1 VTAQLIIYSSP
12 ENFSLTLNSAV
23 SLTIGRAR
31 DNNIVLSD
39 RAISR
44 HHAVLQSSD
53 GVEFFLIDANSR
65 NGLFVNGQRITIPK
79 LLQHSDRII
88 IGKTL
93 LEFKQPV
100 AEPKL
105 PAEPKVGS
113 GSAIA
118 VRRQAATEVQG
129 YNTQSQYRTVLLVY
143 HAPLQGAIWQE
154 VLSAQGVAVIWET
167 ADVDLTETIE
177 SLAGLEDAFPDL
189 LLLEIETQ
197 KANPHSICYWCRQH
211 YPHLK
216 IIFTSSIRGNIT
228 PAEQEWA
235 VRQGAENFLP
245 CFPQSGAAVDS
256 DKAAQT
262 INQVLKIL
270 DVPSIDAD
278 ALSNSLLIAQSFM
291 PDHVPLQTLDTSAH
305 EGSEDP
311 DLLVDSDLQD

>member
-1 VTAQLIIYSSP
+1 VAAQLIIYSSP

-93 LEFKQPV
+93 LEFKQPTV
-100 AEPKL
+100 EPK
-105 PAEPKVGS
+105 PPVEPKVAS

-118 VRRQAATEVQG
+118 VRRQVATKVQG
-129 YNTQSQYRTVLLVY
+129 YTQSQYRTVLLVY

-177 SLAGLEDAFPDL
+177 SLASLEEAFPDL

-211 YPHLK
+211 YPQLK
-216 IIFTSSIRGNIT
+216 IIFTSSIRSSIT

-245 CFPQSGAAVDS
+245 SFPQSGTAVDS
-256 DKAAQT
+256 DKAIQT

-270 DVPSIDAD
+270 NVPDVNAD
-278 ALSNSLLIAQSFM
+278 DLSSSPLIAQSFM
-291 PDHVPLQTLDTSAH
+291 PDHIPLQTLDTSDRA
-305 EGSEDP
+305 SLD
-311 DLLVDSDLQD
+311 DL

>member
-1 VTAQLIIYSSP
+1 VAAQLIIYSSP

-23 SLTIGRAR
+23 SLTVGRAR

-79 LLQHSDRII
+79 LLQHGDRII

-93 LEFKQPV
+93 LEFKQPI

-105 PAEPKVGS
+105 PVEPKVGS

-118 VRRQAATEVQG
+118 VRRQVATQVQG
-129 YNTQSQYRTVLLVY
+129 YTQSQYRTVLLVY

-211 YPHLK
+211 YPQLK
-216 IIFTSSIRGNIT
+216 IIFTSSIRSNIT

-245 CFPQSGAAVDS
+245 CFPQSGSAVDS
-256 DKAAQT
+256 AQAAQT

-270 DVPSIDAD
+270 NIPNVDAE
-278 ALSNSLLIAQSFM
+278 ALSDSLLIAQTFM
-291 PDHVPLQTLDTSAH
+291 PDHVPLQTLDTSSR
-305 EGSEDP
+305 ESLD
-311 DLLVDSDLQD
+311 DL